1 MFNLII
7 DAQCSFH
14 LTLHEAQT
22 IRCSEIPQPCCS
34 IQASAQNCVVHRTH
48 RQAHNLE
55 LQRMSWPCILPSLY
69 LLFVPVEILEV
80 LVVMEGHVAD
90 GMALALL
97 VGGIHNR
104 VGGVREVDEVA
115 TIFKRLYNLTIY
127 KVDSQL

>member
-1 MFNLII
+1 MCRPQDSQTGSQPRITENELACIL
-7 DAQCSFH
+7 
-14 LTLHEAQT
+14 LTL
-22 IRCSEIPQPCCS
+22 S
-34 IQASAQNCVVHRTH
+34 
-48 RQAHNLE
+48 
-55 LQRMSWPCILPSLY
+55 

-115 TIFKRLYNLTIY
+115 TIFKRLHNLTI
-127 KVDSQL
+127 